1 MNMGLTI
8 DEIET
13 YEKYYLEDDTNGI
26 YYWLSDS
33 DILAGNFSNIKCIG
47 NDTITNKSCKDE

>member
-1 MNMGLTI
+1 MNMNLTI

-13 YEKYYLEDDTNGI
+13 YKKYYLEDDTNGI

-33 DILAGNFSNIKCIG
+33 DILARNFSNIKCIG
-47 NDTITNKSCKDE
+47 NDNITSRSCKDE